1 MKQNENLL
9 EMLIETYSKK
19 LAQLSQSAI
28 DVNTF
33 SRLQWKLA
41 EIGEVKNRLAMVSSD
56 VFNRNKI
63 LSDISKEVNQ
73 IIIEI
78 ENIGG
83 KQS

>member
-41 EIGEVKNRLAMVSSD
+41 EIGEVKNRLAMVSNN

-63 LSDISKEVNQ
+63 LSNVTKEVNQ

-78 ENIGG
+78 ENLGG